1 MKWYQ
6 MRWAQKYWGKEA
18 RERYQ
23 RYLQSDAW
31 KTKRKAVLQA
41 AGFRC
46 RRCGAPAT
54 EVHHETY
61 KRIYKERMSDLTALC
76 SKCHE
81 GGHPNLKRK
90 VLPKRTGIGN
100 LNNASSIEN
109 ASERQAELWAV
120 KCEKLIGIVV
130 GIAIGKHMRRV
141 SPRSDSWSQNGWN
154 VFCWRPRNA
163 LPFTIN
169 FNNIGDY
176 LEMNRKKKPSNL
188 LLIQHQ
194 Q

>member
-18 RERYQ
+18 RERYLQ
-23 RYLQSDAW
+23 YLQSDVW

-61 KRIYKERMSDLTALC
+61 KRIYNERLSDLTALC

-81 GGHPNLKRK
+81 AAHSKKIRIPDQDPP
-90 VLPKRTGIGN
+90 PKT
-100 LNNASSIEN
+100 NNARKARHHDDSDRVTSAKDYRRRKAKTKNSSARRKRN
-109 ASERQAELWAV
+109 YRRRRKSERYTPPGQ
-120 KCEKLIGIVV
+120 
-130 GIAIGKHMRRV
+130 
-141 SPRSDSWSQNGWN
+141 
-154 VFCWRPRNA
+154 
-163 LPFTIN
+163 
-169 FNNIGDY
+169 
-176 LEMNRKKKPSNL
+176 
-188 LLIQHQ
+188 
-194 Q
+194 